1 MPLRKWT
8 EFLDGVP
15 AGQPLR
21 QVILESW
28 HRSVDA
34 GVDVSAETLDV
45 PRVSPDDLARRQRD
59 AAVMLEVATPHLE
72 WLSGAIGVP
81 HVVYVA
87 DRDGVILHAVGSG
100 FDLEHVSLAPGF
112 VWSEEAAGTNG
123 AGTAIAANRPV
134 AIVGSEHI
142 VKAFHGFT
150 CTGSP
155 LHDAR
160 GEVIGA
166 IDVSTSAKDGGPERL
181 VPVAHAAFSID
192 RELAQR
198 QALASAEAATSA
210 RDRLLA
216 EVSHEVRTPLT
227 AIVGWAQLVRA
238 NASMLDDG
246 LAEIESSAWRL
257 SVLVADLLE
266 MSRIATGRMTLERAE
281 IDLCAVTSTVAGTM
295 QAIAAKRGVSL
306 EVSVAAPVVISGD
319 RRRLEQVITNLLSNA
334 VKFTPAGG
342 TIAASVAAQEGAARL
357 VVRDTG
363 RGIEPQLLPFVFDY
377 LRQGEPRGGLGLG
390 LAIVREIVA
399 LHGGTVIA
407 ESDGAGKG
415 ATLTVELPLLVTAQ
429 VREAIDEHR
438 SA

>member
-8 EFLDGVP
+8 EFLEGVP
-15 AGQPLR
+15 AGPPLR

-34 GVDVSAETLDV
+34 GVNVSADAFEV
-45 PRVSPDDLARRQRD
+45 PRVSDEELERRQRE
-59 AAVMLEVATPHLE
+59 ASLLLEVAIPHLE
-72 WLSGAIGVP
+72 WLSAALGSSP
-81 HVVYVA
+81 HVAYVT
-87 DRDGVILHAVGSG
+87 DRDGVIVGAIGAG
-100 FDLEHVSLAPGF
+100 FDLEASSLAPGF

-123 AGTAIAANRPV
+123 AGTAIASGRPV

-150 CTGSP
+150 CTGAP
-155 LHDAR
+155 IHDPR
-160 GEVIGA
+160 GHVIGA
-166 IDVSTSAKDGGPERL
+166 IDVSTYARDGEPERL
-181 VPVAHAAFSID
+181 VAVAHAAFAID

-198 QALASAEAATSA
+198 NALSSAEAATAA

-238 NASMLDDG
+238 NSSMLDDG

-266 MSRIATGRMTLERAE
+266 MSRIATGRMTLEKAAV
-281 IDLCAVTSTVAGTM
+281 DLCDVTANVASAM
-295 QAIAAKRGVSL
+295 QSIAAKRGVSL
-306 EVSVAAPVVISGD
+306 EVVVGTPVTISGD

-334 VKFTPAGG
+334 VKFTPPGG
-342 TIAASVAAQEGAARL
+342 SVATTVLVEDGAARL
-357 VVRDTG
+357 IVRDTG
-363 RGIEPQLLPFVFDY
+363 CGIEPDLLPFVFDY

-390 LAIVREIVA
+390 LAIVRDIVA
-399 LHGGTVIA
+399 LHGGTVA
-407 ESDGAGKG
+407 ASSEGSGKG
-415 ATLTVELPLLVTAQ
+415 ATLVVELPLLDAAQ
-429 VREAIDEHR
+429 QPDGQ
-438 SA
+438 